1 MLFFKHIVQD
11 AGGRLRWIARD
22 SRGFAML
29 ETIMAITIFAALG
42 TAIMVGIRTA
52 NISGAIVDEQSIGE
66 KLARNQMEYVLT
78 QDYVSPP
85 GSYVTLDQAQDVTFT
100 VDTGYSVTAVA
111 EALTAAEFDLSI
123 VNDTNMQK
131 VTVTIN
137 HGSKTILTLETLRT
151 K

>member
-1 MLFFKHIVQD
+1 MLFFKHIVRN
-11 AGGRLRWIARD
+11 AGGRFRRLARD
-22 SRGFAML
+22 SRGFALL

-52 NISGAIVDEQSIGE
+52 NISGQVVDKQSIAE

-85 GSYVTLDQAQDVTFT
+85 GSYVTIDAAQDVAFT
-100 VDTGYSVTAVA
+100 VDAGYSVTAQAVA
-111 EALTAAEFDLSI
+111 FTGDPAI
-123 VNDTNMQK
+123 VTDTNIET
-131 VTVTIN
+131 VVVTISR
-137 HGSKTILTLETLRT
+137 GSESVLVLETLRT